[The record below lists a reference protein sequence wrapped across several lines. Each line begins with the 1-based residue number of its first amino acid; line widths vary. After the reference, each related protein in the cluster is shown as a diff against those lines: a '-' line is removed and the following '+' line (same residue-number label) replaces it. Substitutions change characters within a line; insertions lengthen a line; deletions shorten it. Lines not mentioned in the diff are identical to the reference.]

1 MERKSLIN
9 KNKDEIVK
17 NYFNSEK
24 LWLLYTVYMYFSL
37 KKKKKLTES
46 GFDSHASVIRCII

>member
-24 LWLLYTVYMYFSL
+24 LAPVYCVHVFFI
-37 KKKKKLTES
+37 KKKKKN
-46 GFDSHASVIRCII
+46 